1 MKPQT
6 IRSRRWLWLLTW
18 ALSFDALAQ
27 GLPSAPQAPQLPVGP
42 ASALPLP
49 TQQLPAQPT
58 AFDPNNPAGT
68 SPRFLFA
75 SALAMVAK
83 DVGVSVVSS
92 LSQGIVNWFNRSG
105 TGAQPGTQWTVPPPM
120 MGGSAYPGTLPQ
132 QPMAYPQPVPGA
144 MPAGTPLPGSL
155 PPGAMVPGATPPG
168 AMPPG
173 AMPPGAMPPPY
184 MPSTNPGSPGMP
196 GGPFP
201 ATGTPMTG
209 APMTAAGAPMTPAP
223 GLGSAPPAAAPAS
236 MSSPLPS
243 APAPAPTLY
252 AGIAFEVHVLGAGGT
267 ETTVDPGSYVFHSGE
282 RFLLYYRPSLPGRV
296 RVFNVSPTGEV
307 IPIETLTLAGAQLA
321 KLGPYQLTDP
331 AGDEALRLVL
341 EPCSSPE
348 LVAATRNIV
357 KATDSGPGP
366 DLSLGSCPTSAQPAA
381 GVGARNIVK
390 TTMDGNTGFALD
402 PVNSQE
408 LASGRL
414 TPRETTIAIHHR

>member
-6 IRSRRWLWLLTW
+6 IRSRRCLWLLLW

-75 SALAMVAK
+75 GALAMVAK

-132 QPMAYPQPVPGA
+132 QPMGYPQP
-144 MPAGTPLPGSL
+144 M
-155 PPGAMVPGATPPG
+155 PG
-168 AMPPG
+168 AMPPGGMPAG

-184 MPSTNPGSPGMP
+184 IPPANPGTPGVP
-196 GGPFP
+196 GAQFP
-201 ATGTPMTG
+201 TPGTPMPG
-209 APMTAAGAPMTPAP
+209 MPMTAAAAPMTPAP

-282 RFLLYYRPSLPGRV
+282 RFLVYYRPSLPGRV